1 MNDLIE
7 KTKALLDYFTWVGKN
22 PPLHSQDK
30 TRMAALIH
38 PDFLLTYN
46 GRPLICG
53 IDHLGG
59 HFVDVFREAGH
70 FHIEL
75 QTVELLGRIRTA
87 AHYFVVTE
95 NKGSTLCDVTFEF
108 RDGLCIAQHDVLDF
122 GPSNINAAS
131 LLRRG
136 TGD

>member
-1 MNDLIE
+1 MSNLID
-7 KTKALLDYFTWVGKN
+7 KTKDLLAYFTWVGTN

-38 PDFLLTYN
+38 PDYLLTYN
-46 GRPLICG
+46 GRPVICG

-59 HFVDVFREAGH
+59 HFVDAYREAGH

-75 QTVELLGRIRTA
+75 QSVKLLGRIRTVA
-87 AHYFVVTE
+87 QYFVVTE
-95 NKGSTLCDVTFEF
+95 HKGRTPCDVTFEF

-131 LLRRG
+131 LLHRG